1 MFGDV
6 DFADLKPSILN
17 AIILT
22 LTVVVTLNLLKFAM
36 AKWPIPGLAPL
47 IQNT

>member
-17 AIILT
+17 LIIL
-22 LTVVVTLNLLKFAM
+22 LMMIVVAVNLGKFAM

-47 IQNT
+47 VQNI